1 MHTWIQMKMN
11 IYNIYTVCLPVLVSI
26 DDNNRMGRG
35 WGGDGTHCTLPAQA
49 GSVQCV
55 HEYSIDIWSKTR
67 YRYCMCAATA
77 GSGRSV

>member
-55 HEYSIDIWSKTR
+55 HEYSIDIWSKTLVR
-67 YRYCMCAATA
+67 VRHGGGGPGA
-77 GSGRSV
+77 GQ

>member
-35 WGGDGTHCTLPAQA
+35 WGGDGTPVLA
-49 GSVQCV
+49 
-55 HEYSIDIWSKTR
+55 
-67 YRYCMCAATA
+67 MCNVSTNT
-77 GSGRSV
+77 VTH